1 MLLFV
6 VQMSAFDTVIIPPTT
21 IDISDPGCE
30 AGSMGLPPACFATQA
45 PPSAGPTLLP
55 PSDPTCQALQ
65 QLAGGGNVGIVTNN
79 CAVNDRCTTVS
90 CNYLGLFPISLTLLP
105 CNNPPAINF
114 IAYNSTGGAVVF
126 NETVT
131 DSRRIPLDALDPNF
145 AIIVNINHP
154 CGKDAIVAEVIF
166 SAKL

>member
-1 MLLFV
+1 
-6 VQMSAFDTVIIPPTT
+6 MSAFDTVIIPPTT

-30 AGSMGLPPACFATQA
+30 AGSMGLPPACFVTQA
-45 PPSAGPTLLP
+45 PPSAPPSMITPASGPT
-55 PSDPTCQALQ
+55 CEALQ
-65 QLAGGGNVGIVTNN
+65 QLAGGGNVGITTNN
-79 CAVNDRCTTVS
+79 CAVNDRCTMVS

-114 IAYNSTGGAVVF
+114 IAYNDTGGAVVF

-154 CGKDAIVAEVIF
+154 CGQDAIVVEV
-166 SAKL
+166 SAFLYHK